1 MGVIIRLKIYVISP
15 CFNTAQYIEQ
25 TMPPIELLR
34 SEKAKLVIGTDSY
47 ASNWSLNIL
56 DELKTIQQHQP
67 QIPLAEMLG
76 WATINGAQALQ
87 MDKHL
92 GSFEQ
97 GKKPGVV
104 LIKGIDTFND
114 INNANSQRIL

>member
-1 MGVIIRLKIYVISP
+1 
-15 CFNTAQYIEQ
+15 
-25 TMPPIELLR
+25 
-34 SEKAKLVIGTDSY
+34 
-47 ASNWSLNIL
+47 L

-76 WATINGAQALQ
+76 WATINGARALQ

-104 LIKGIDTFND
+104 LIKGVDALNSLK
-114 INNANSQRIL
+114 NASSHKIL